1 MSLRFTQVAIT
12 LTVEVPEASLE
23 RHLAASPRV
32 VGEQLADQVIAY
44 EKTHQLGYFPAIDF
58 FIDNGNI
65 EQALVEALHN
75 IAWVVTGMVRNE
87 VRIKLRPAFSQLKF
101 ETLQA
106 QAFTLPPI
114 RPNQQNALAKLIEH
128 FSATTVKISLIA
140 TLIQRIDD
148 QDAAKR
154 MAKSMIYKWL
164 KDDFAKV
171 EVTSTHVLS

>member
-101 ETLQA
+101 EKNIVVFSEHM
-106 QAFTLPPI
+106 FTSSG
-114 RPNQQNALAKLIEH
+114 ATIEGV
-128 FSATTVKISLIA
+128 SYIVISLV
-140 TLIQRIDD
+140 
-148 QDAAKR
+148 
-154 MAKSMIYKWL
+154 S
-164 KDDFAKV
+164 V
-171 EVTSTHVLS
+171 